1 MSNVLDNV
9 FINCATELASLSKC
23 VSHKVAC
30 ILVIDGRIVSTGIN
44 GTPPGFRNCCE
55 EFASFEHTEDCP
67 DRHHEWSNL
76 HEIHAEQNAIA
87 VAAKNGVPVKGATAY
102 STLKPCMHCTKLLI
116 ASGISKIYYDQRYD
130 RNDDTSLDV
139 LLETCGVECNQITHG
154 PEFFAKLGCAVTDD

>member
-1 MSNVLDNV
+1 MSELDTV
-9 FINCATELASLSKC
+9 YINCANEMAQLSKC

-44 GTPPGFRNCCE
+44 GTPPGFRNCCD
-55 EFASFEHTEDCP
+55 EFPTAADTDDCP

-87 VAAKNGVPVKGATAY
+87 VAAKNGISVKGATAY

-116 ASGISKIYYDQRYD
+116 AAGISKIIYDNKYD
-130 RNDDTSLDV
+130 RNDDSALND
-139 LLETCGVECNQITHG
+139 LLEACNIECIQITHG
-154 PEFFAKLGCAVTDD
+154 ADFFARLGCEVSE